1 MSNKFY
7 PSINGIYFKNFDI
20 VEDDSGLKHIRGDLY
35 SFAPDNG
42 DGVCI
47 GYYNPVYQTEHS
59 SKPQYFLRLEDD
71 FQFLYDTEG
80 KYESLFNQIAV
91 PLNEYH
97 CSVGLMELI
106 ADLELITCLYT
117 FMASIVPDVYFEQIG
132 LTGIINGSP
141 DHPTI
146 KVIKIMDSEVCTQR
160 QVIDFVKNKALSIQL
175 DDKYHT
181 RIFRT
186 LNDFTIW
193 YVDGKQLNVIKS
205 ECAEN
210 V

>member
-1 MSNKFY
+1 
-7 PSINGIYFKNFDI
+7 
-20 VEDDSGLKHIRGDLY
+20 VEDDCGLKHIKGDLY
-35 SFAPDNG
+35 SLSPDNS
-42 DGVCI
+42 DGVCV
-47 GYYNPVYQTEHS
+47 GYFNPIYQADSS

-91 PLNEYH
+91 PLKEYH
-97 CSVGLMELI
+97 CAVGFTELI
-106 ADLELITCLYT
+106 ADLELITCLYA
-117 FMASIVPDVYFEQIG
+117 FMSNIVPDGNFEQTG
-132 LTGIINGSP
+132 LTGVINGAQ

-146 KVIKIMDSEVCTQR
+146 KVIKIMDESVCTQR
-160 QVIDFVKNKALSIQL
+160 QVIDFIKNKVLSVQL

-186 LNDFTIW
+186 LNDFSIW
-193 YVDGKQLNVIKS
+193 YVDGKQLNVVKG
-205 ECAEN
+205 ECVEN